1 MNTRRFFVALATIPL
16 WACPAWA
23 QDEAPPIASSS
34 RAEIWLGVSSFPAL
48 GDIQP
53 LAAGSFDTTGLGI
66 GGAWHWPVKRFQ
78 NSELLLGIDGF
89 IAANDSS
96 VSGFIGDLAARHLYL
111 GGSLKWALGAR
122 RNFYLDVGGG
132 YHELDMAE
140 LSDYVY
146 GIEHEAWAN
155 STGGAFVGA
164 TWDVGAGRPGKTAGL
179 SLGLKV
185 HFVDFGRVYDENT
198 FLQPILGDDAG
209 SLDGPI
215 YMLQIGYGGR

>member
-1 MNTRRFFVALATIPL
+1 MNTRCFLVAFATTAL
-16 WACPAWA
+16 WAGPAPA
-23 QDEAPPIASSS
+23 QDDVPPGGG
-34 RAEIWLGVSSFPAL
+34 RAEVWLGVSSFPAL

-53 LAAGSFDTTGLGI
+53 VAAGSFDTTGFAI
-66 GGAWHWPVKRFQ
+66 GGAWHWPVKHFA

-96 VSGFIGDLAARHLYL
+96 VSGFIGDLTARHLFI
-111 GGSLKWALGAR
+111 GGSVKWALGSQ
-122 RNFYLDVGGG
+122 RNVYLDAGVG
-132 YHELDMAE
+132 YHEIDMAE
-140 LSDYVY
+140 LSEYVY

-164 TWDVGAGRPGKTAGL
+164 TWDIGAARPGKTAGL
-179 SLGLKV
+179 TLALKA

-198 FLQPILGDDAG
+198 FLQQILGGDAG
-209 SLDGPI
+209 RLGGPI